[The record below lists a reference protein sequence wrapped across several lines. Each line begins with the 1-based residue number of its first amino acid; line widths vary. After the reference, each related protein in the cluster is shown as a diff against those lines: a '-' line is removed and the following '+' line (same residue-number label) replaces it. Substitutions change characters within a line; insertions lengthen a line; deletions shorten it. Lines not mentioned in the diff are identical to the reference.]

1 MSKFINMPVAFKRLR
16 LEVGLSQEA
25 MAYKAGLDRTY
36 ISMME
41 RGKRNPSFRTLEKIS
56 CGLEME
62 TSAFILA
69 LERSSI

>member
-1 MSKFINMPVAFKRLR
+1 MSKFINIPVAFKRLR

-41 RGKRNPSFRTLEKIS
+41 RGKRSPSFRTIEKIS
-56 CGLEME
+56 CALGME
-62 TSAFILA
+62 TSALILA
-69 LERSSI
+69 LERSST